1 MPNAETNKENSK
13 ESGIH
18 LKIPAL
24 VSFFRHKALN
34 RPKLKW
40 LILGFVLL
48 IGVIL
53 AADYLRYVIYPR
65 PLIGQVLDQNGYPI
79 DGAIVVA
86 NKKAA
91 VTRPEGTFL
100 IQAKKNDVLTV
111 SAHGYETATITAAN
125 PVATLSPLPPSVARV
140 VVLGPDFRPAA
151 KALVVRLDPNT
162 QAPTAALITDAQG
175 AAVFT
180 RVPDG
185 QAAFIALHPD
195 FGMGWAETA
204 IEASGF
210 ARPIIQLENL
220 KVDKRQGRRLVPRA
234 FAQESQ
240 DVELRN
246 QLNYKFT
253 DVRNVGKNLFEI
265 TEKTRTMV
273 AVSLDPDKLRTFIGR
288 MEEQAQSK
296 LPNAETAQRLQSLL
310 AQEGYDFP
318 VQAKRIIP
326 RWADTTYE
334 VDKGVIYK
342 YDPVTGTPKMTADSV
357 DKVQNNVYLVEIQ
370 PASTARTM
378 AFLQRDYA
386 ARVADSKPVTVTN
399 WSHIPIAEVAAA
411 MDGGG
416 TVYFDDPRRTVCC
429 RGRSQI
435 DTRGKSTVDDISS
448 AISSTD
454 VSASSINRASKSDT
468 SPSVIFDPLDNSVK
482 IDLSNLSQ
490 IKAQNQGLEFS
501 QGGKTV
507 SILDIEPPYPDDAP
521 PEFIKGFFNSSGD
534 ALGDYLATPDKY
546 KTAWQNYLHVST
558 SNARKNANITPSQ
571 LFNQLSSQIGANKN
585 YRMTLPGF
593 AEDTP
598 ADVRSNPAAGAGQ
611 TNTVDAD
618 DTNEIPPPNSGAPVD
633 TEEETG
639 ADQSNIPPTAGAGIK
654 QPQKT
659 YGPGYSTSGTGS
671 R

>member
-1 MPNAETNKENSK
+1 MTLAEGGKEDTK
-13 ESGIH
+13 ETGRFLH
-18 LKIPAL
+18 NFPK
-24 VSFFRHKALN
+24 
-34 RPKLKW
+34 RPKIKW

-48 IGVIL
+48 VGVIL
-53 AADYLRYVIYPR
+53 IADYLRYEINPR
-65 PLIGQVLDQNGYPI
+65 PLIGQVLDQSKNPI
-79 DGAIVVA
+79 DGAVVVA
-86 NKKAA
+86 NNKAA
-91 VTRPEGTFL
+91 VTRPEGTFR
-100 IQAKKNDVLTV
+100 IQAKKSDELTV
-111 SAHGYETATITAAN
+111 SAHGYETVTITAAN
-125 PVATLSPLPPSVARV
+125 PVATLSPLPPAVARV
-140 VVLGPDFRPAA
+140 VVLGPDFKPAA

-180 RVPDG
+180 RVPAG

-210 ARPIIQLENL
+210 ARPIIQLEDL
-220 KVDKRQGRRLVPRA
+220 KVDKRQAQQGLIRRA

-246 QLNYKFT
+246 QLYYKFT
-253 DVRNVGKNLFEI
+253 DVRNVGENLFEI

-273 AVSLDPDKLRTFIGR
+273 AVSLDPDKLRTFINQ

-296 LPNAETAQRLQSLL
+296 LPDAETAQRLQSLL

-334 VDKGVIYK
+334 VDKGVIYT
-342 YDPVTGTPKMTADSV
+342 YDPVTEAPKMTADSV
-357 DKVQNNVYLVEIQ
+357 DQVQSNVYLVEIQ
-370 PASTARTM
+370 PATTARAM

-386 ARVADSKPVTVTN
+386 ARMADSKPITVTN
-399 WSHIPIAEVAAA
+399 WAHLPIADVAAA
-411 MDGGG
+411 MDGG
-416 TVYFDDPRRTVCC
+416 TVYFDSPHRSVCC
-429 RGRSQI
+429 LGRSQV
-435 DTRGKSTVDDISS
+435 DTRASSATDAISS

-454 VSASSINRASKSDT
+454 VPASSLAQANKFGE

-482 IDLSNLSQ
+482 VDLSNLPQ
-490 IKAQNQGLEFS
+490 IKAQNQGLAFS

-507 SILDIEPPYPDDAP
+507 NILDIEPPYPDDAP
-521 PEFIKGFFNSSGD
+521 AEFIKGFFNSAGD
-534 ALGDYLATPDKY
+534 ALGDYLATPDRY

-571 LFNQLSSQIGANKN
+571 LFNQLSSQIGANKS

-593 AEDTP
+593 AE
-598 ADVRSNPAAGAGQ
+598 
-611 TNTVDAD
+611 
-618 DTNEIPPPNSGAPVD
+618 
-633 TEEETG
+633 
-639 ADQSNIPPTAGAGIK
+639 
-654 QPQKT
+654 
-659 YGPGYSTSGTGS
+659 
-671 R
+671 